1 MPLVVISYCIH
12 VSADHHGKNGPAERT
27 KKDEAATAGAA
38 TSSSASTSDY
48 REKLFSAFSS
58 TRKRRDRSLHL
69 HYQHTSTEIDT
80 LKPLHK
86 SSSQQQRSVSWE
98 TSDTTSS
105 KESMSLI
112 WGSDRLS
119 GL

>member
-86 SSSQQQRSVSWE
+86 SSSQQQQRG